1 MPCEP
6 ELAPLEPDEPLLSF
20 AGPFLLPGSP
30 FTPAPELG
38 EVLGSAPEVVDESA
52 AIAGAR
58 PSNVAAAQAAKI
70 FFMTFPSF
78 FIFTCGGNTH
88 PLIPAFRRR
97 R

>member
-38 EVLGSAPEVVDESA
+38 DVLG
-52 AIAGAR
+52 
-58 PSNVAAAQAAKI
+58 
-70 FFMTFPSF
+70 
-78 FIFTCGGNTH
+78 
-88 PLIPAFRRR
+88 
-97 R
+97 